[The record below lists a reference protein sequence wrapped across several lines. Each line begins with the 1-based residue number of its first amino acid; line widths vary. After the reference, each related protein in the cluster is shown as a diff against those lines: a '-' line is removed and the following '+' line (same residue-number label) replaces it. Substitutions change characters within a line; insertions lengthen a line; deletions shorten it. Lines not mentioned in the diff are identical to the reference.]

1 MNSARAERTPQ
12 PRKPMNATAPKTS
25 STAIEVTP
33 ELLKKY
39 DRAGPRYTSYP
50 TAIEFHGGYDGAAYA
65 KSLDAAATDADAPLS
80 LYLHL
85 PFCLNRCT
93 FCGCNVVITRHH
105 NVAEKYLTYLHREI
119 RMTAKRLGQRRKVL
133 QYHWGGGTPT
143 YLTVP
148 EMRELHNV
156 VTECFDIQPDAECA
170 IEVNPHVT
178 TREQLDLLWEM
189 GFNRLS
195 MGVQDFNADVQKM
208 INRNQTEQETRELFA
223 YSRQLG
229 FKSINLDLIYGLPLQ
244 TPKSFAKT
252 LESVIELRADR
263 VASYSYAHIPWIRN
277 QQRGFDPALL
287 PTGEQKLELYCLARD
302 AFLKAGYLAIGMDH
316 FAVPEDEL
324 ARALD
329 SRTLSRNFMGYTVK
343 AAPDMIGFGVSAIG
357 DVGGAFAQNEKKLP
371 RYYDAIDRGEFPI
384 ERGYQLSA
392 DDKVRRHVITELMC
406 NFFVDKHV
414 VDKQFGIRFDDYFAR
429 ELAELS
435 APDGQ
440 VSSGFISLGRDAV
453 TVEPL
458 GKLFVRNVAMV
469 FDQYLAN
476 KNPEAKIFSQTV

>member
-1 MNSARAERTPQ
+1 MSEPARHSTNSSAQ
-12 PRKPMNATAPKTS
+12 S
-25 STAIEVTP
+25 AIQVTP
-33 ELLKKY
+33 ELLRKY
-39 DRAGPRYTSYP
+39 DRPGPRYTSYP
-50 TAIEFHGGYDGAAYA
+50 TAIEFHAGYDGAAYRR
-65 KSLDAAATDADAPLS
+65 SLDEAARRVDDPLS

-119 RMTAKRLGQRRKVL
+119 RAVSERLGKRRKVL

-143 YLTVP
+143 YLTVD
-148 EMRELHNV
+148 EMRALHRV
-156 VTECFDIQPDAECA
+156 VTGCFDIQPDAECA

-178 TREQLDLLWEM
+178 TREQIDLLWSM

-195 MGVQDFNADVQKM
+195 MGVQDFNADVQKL
-208 INRNQTEQETRELFA
+208 INRNQTELETRELFA
-223 YSRQLG
+223 YSRGVG
-229 FKSINLDLIYGLPLQ
+229 FKSINVDLIYGLPLQ

-263 VASYSYAHIPWIRN
+263 VAAYSYAHVPWIRN

-287 PTGEQKLELYCLARD
+287 PTGEQKLELNCLARD

-316 FAVPEDEL
+316 FAVPGDEL
-324 ARALD
+324 ARALA

-357 DVGGAFAQNEKKLP
+357 DVGGAYAQNQKKLP

-384 ERGYQLSA
+384 ERGYPLSE
-392 DDKVRRHVITELMC
+392 DDRIRRHVITELMC
-406 NFFVDKHV
+406 NFYLDKRAV
-414 VDKQFGIRFDDYFAR
+414 EDRFSIRFDEYFAK
-429 ELAELS
+429 ELAEL
-435 APDGQ
+435 AVPDGQ
-440 VSSGFISLGRDAV
+440 AASGFVSLAGDAL

-458 GKLFVRNVAMV
+458 GKLFVRNVAML
-469 FDQYLAN
+469 FDQYLAS
-476 KNPEAKIFSQTV
+476 KSPDKQIFSRTV

>member
-1 MNSARAERTPQ
+1 MSAPAPH
-12 PRKPMNATAPKTS
+12 PATSAPS
-25 STAIEVTP
+25 AAIQVTP
-33 ELLKKY
+33 ELLRKY

-50 TAIEFHGGYDGAAYA
+50 TAIEFNSNYDGAAYLR
-65 KSLDAAATDADAPLS
+65 SLDEAAQRPDDPLS

-105 NVAEKYLTYLHREI
+105 SVAGKYLTYLHREI
-119 RMTAKRLGQRRKVL
+119 RQASRRLGRRSKVL

-143 YLTVP
+143 YLSVE
-148 EMRELHNV
+148 EMRALHRV

-178 TREQLDLLWEM
+178 TREQIDLLREM

-195 MGVQDFNADVQKM
+195 MGVQDFNAEVQKL

-223 YSRQLG
+223 YSRGAG
-229 FKSINLDLIYGLPLQ
+229 FKSINVDLIYGLPLQ

-263 VASYSYAHIPWIRN
+263 VASYSYAHVPWIRN

-287 PTGEQKLELYCLARD
+287 PTGERKLELYCLARD

-324 ARALD
+324 ARALE

-343 AAPDMIGFGVSAIG
+343 SAPDMIGFGVSAIG
-357 DVGGAFAQNEKKLP
+357 NVGGAFAQNQKKLP
-371 RYYDAIDRGEFPI
+371 RYYDALDRGEFPI

-392 DDKVRRHVITELMC
+392 DDRIRGHVITELMC
-406 NFFVDKHV
+406 NFHLEKSAVEAR
-414 VDKQFGIRFDDYFAR
+414 FGIRFDEYFAK
-429 ELAELS
+429 ELAELA

-440 VSSGFISLGRDAV
+440 IANGFVSVYGDAM

-458 GKLFVRNVAMV
+458 GKLFVRNVAML
-469 FDQYLAN
+469 FDRYLAG
-476 KNPEAKIFSQTV
+476 KIPDAQIFSRTV